1 MRRHIH
7 TILGSVLLTSL
18 LSACSEPPPPPT
30 KEVARPVKTYLIEDT
45 GGGAIRSFPA
55 RIDAGQ
61 KAELAFRV
69 SGKVTKLNAKEG
81 DRVEQG
87 QVIASLDPTDY
98 QIKYNNQKANF
109 DNARKNF
116 NRAKDLVKKGNI
128 SKMDFDRLEAEYK
141 SATSALESA
150 QQNLDYTKLV
160 APFSGIL
167 ARRHIQAFE
176 EVQAKQAI
184 FDLQDLA
191 QLEVKFDVPE
201 NIVRRVDRVDNE
213 HGAQSDE
220 KPIPTFVYF
229 SDNPQKRYPIKFRE
243 VSTQA
248 DDKTQTF
255 EVTYTMDE
263 IDGATILPGMT
274 ATVIADLS
282 NLSGEEIIHSVP
294 SSAIVGDYKLDPT
307 AWVIDETNMTVS
319 PRPVKVGRMM
329 GDNIEIFE
337 GLEPG
342 ERIVT
347 AGTPFLTEGMKVIP
361 MPEREQAMPRP
372 DDLKY
377 Q

>member
-1 MRRHIH
+1 MHRYAHI
-7 TILGSVLLTSL
+7 ILGTVLFTSL

-45 GGGAIRSFPA
+45 GGGGIRSFPA

-69 SGKVTKLNAKEG
+69 SGKITKLTAKEG

-98 QIKYNNQKANF
+98 QIKYNNQKASF
-109 DNARKNF
+109 DNAKKNF

-150 QQNLDYTKLV
+150 QQNLDYTKLT

-201 NIVRRVDRVDNE
+201 SIVRRVDRVDNE

-263 IDGATILPGMT
+263 IEGATILPGMT

-282 NLSGEEIIHSVP
+282 SLSGEEIIHSVP

-307 AWVIDETNMTVS
+307 AWVIDETTMTAK

-329 GDNIEIFE
+329 GDRIEIFE
-337 GLEPG
+337 GLESG

-347 AGTPFLTEGMKVIP
+347 AGTPFLTDGMKVIP
-361 MPEREQAMPRP
+361 MAEREQATPRP

>member
-184 FDLQDLA
+184 FELQDLA

>member
-1 MRRHIH
+1 MHRHAH
-7 TILGSVLLTSL
+7 TILGPVLLATL

-30 KEVARPVKTYLIEDT
+30 KEVARPVKTYLIEQTD
-45 GGGAIRSFPA
+45 GGGIRSFPA

-98 QIKYNNQKANF
+98 QIKYNNQKASF

-150 QQNLDYTKLV
+150 QQNLDYTKLT

-201 NIVRRVDRVDNE
+201 SILRRVDRVDNE
-213 HGAQSDE
+213 RGAQSDE
-220 KPIPTFVYF
+220 TPIPTFVSF

-263 IDGATILPGMT
+263 IEGATILPGMT
-274 ATVIADLS
+274 ATVTADLS
-282 NLSGEEIIHSVP
+282 SLRGEEVIHSVP

-307 AWVIDETNMTVS
+307 AWVIDEASMTVT

-329 GDNIEIFE
+329 GESIEIFE

-347 AGTPFLTEGMKVIP
+347 AGTPFLTEGMKVIL
-361 MPEREQAMPRP
+361 MQQREQAMPRP